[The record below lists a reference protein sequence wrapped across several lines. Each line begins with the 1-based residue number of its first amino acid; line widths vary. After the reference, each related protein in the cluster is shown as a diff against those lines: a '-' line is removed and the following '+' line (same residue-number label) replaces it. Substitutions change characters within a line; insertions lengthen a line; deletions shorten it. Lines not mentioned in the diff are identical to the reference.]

1 MANTATEGSPLL
13 NYEADEKEGRKAFL
27 TGKESSCCPW
37 PSSKGGSI
45 RRIAWMRGYY
55 AEKYWEPAQRK
66 RWF

>member
-1 MANTATEGSPLL
+1 MAKQATESSPLL
-13 NYEADEKEGRKAFL
+13 NYEDDEKEGRKAFL